1 MDNTITTRAAL
12 NPRRGQGVR
21 IALDDF
27 GTGYSSLAY
36 LTRMPIS
43 NIKIDKCFVSG
54 LLDDGESKAIVR
66 AVLAM
71 AHSLGMN
78 VTAEGVETLAQA
90 QMLKAMNCQTLQ
102 GYYFS
107 RPVLAGEVTPLPGKQ
122 WLIEPPQPPAQTVL
136 QTLAQA
142 RSAQLPAPA

>member
-1 MDNTITTRAAL
+1 
-12 NPRRGQGVR
+12 
-21 IALDDF
+21 
-27 GTGYSSLAY
+27 
-36 LTRMPIS
+36 MPIG

-71 AHSLGMN
+71 ADSLGMN

-90 QMLKAMNCQTLQ
+90 QALKAMNCQTLQ

-107 RPVLAGEVTPLPGKQ
+107 RPVPPGMVTELLEQ
-122 WLIEPPQPPAQTVL
+122 RWQIDLPAQAAGSVL
-136 QTLAQA
+136 QSMALV
-142 RSAQLPAPA
+142 RSAPLAALT